1 MKIVAAAILAVLA
14 VALPARAQEY
24 APTVE
29 GCRADLTAWNGEIS
43 GYWGAGETNHDS
55 GLPDKSLV
63 SSHSAAELLN
73 RATQMRRC
81 FTVDRPNGSAYEGLE
96 GIYLQIVGDRA
107 QAFINRHR
115 LSRSFYKEDQA
126 GMR

>member
-1 MKIVAAAILAVLA
+1 MKALAAATLAVLA
-14 VALPARAQEY
+14 VALPAGAQEH

-29 GCRADLTAWNGEIS
+29 TCRADLTAWNGEMS
-43 GYWGAGETNHDS
+43 GYWGAGEAKHDS

-63 SSHSAAELLN
+63 SSHTAAELLD
-73 RATQMRRC
+73 RATEMGRC
-81 FTVDRPNGSAYEGLE
+81 FTVDSPNGSAYEGLE